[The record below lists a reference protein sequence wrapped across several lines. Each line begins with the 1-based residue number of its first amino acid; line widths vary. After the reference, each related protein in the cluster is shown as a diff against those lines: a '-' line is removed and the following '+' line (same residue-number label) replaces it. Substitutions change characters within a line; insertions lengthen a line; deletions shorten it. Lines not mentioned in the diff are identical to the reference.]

1 MLPKGSFSII
11 YDHPKLENNKLYFF
25 SGVDIVGIMESYNV
39 SAKLLDP
46 LRDSSMG
53 HLAVAYILYKI
64 ATPARYTVTLGTF
77 NLFWQT
83 FNIYWNRIFSAG
95 GTTIS
100 IKYLVKWGYIK
111 PVPSRSELVKMYH
124 KKKVDLQE
132 IVKDTKLELA
142 ERKQSLTDG
151 KRFLNEKTEKK
162 VNGKWILQKQ
172 QSFGD

>member
-77 NLFWQT
+77 NLF
-83 FNIYWNRIFSAG
+83 
-95 GTTIS
+95 
-100 IKYLVKWGYIK
+100 
-111 PVPSRSELVKMYH
+111 
-124 KKKVDLQE
+124 
-132 IVKDTKLELA
+132 
-142 ERKQSLTDG
+142 
-151 KRFLNEKTEKK
+151 
-162 VNGKWILQKQ
+162 
-172 QSFGD
+172 